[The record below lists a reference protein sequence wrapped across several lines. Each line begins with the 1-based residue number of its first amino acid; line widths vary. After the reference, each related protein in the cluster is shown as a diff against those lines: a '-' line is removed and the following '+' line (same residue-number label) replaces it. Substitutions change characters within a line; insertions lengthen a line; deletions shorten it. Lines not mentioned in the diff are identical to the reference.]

1 MSRNVPR
8 GRFGADALEPK
19 EIQKLQAAPESASVH
34 IGQFCNACRCAAR
47 EQRATLEPILRDLLH
62 VALAHGHAITL
73 RPDLDSYDVTIEI
86 HPDRALDS
94 DNRGRSSR
102 QEVSPVAIAMGR
114 RPREVTCP

>member
-8 GRFGADALEPK
+8 GRYGADALEPQ
-19 EIQKLQAAPESASVH
+19 EIQKLQAAPESASDH
-34 IGQFCNACRCAAR
+34 IARSCNSCRCAAR

-73 RPDLDSYDVTIEI
+73 RPDLDCYDVRIEI

-94 DNRGRSSR
+94 DDRGRSSH
-102 QEVSPVAIAMGR
+102 QEVSPIKIAMGR
-114 RPREVTCP
+114 S

>member
-19 EIQKLQAAPESASVH
+19 EIQKLQAAPESASDH
-34 IGQFCNACRCAAR
+34 ISRFCNACRCAAR
-47 EQRATLEPILRDLLH
+47 DQRTTIEKSFHRLGDLLH

-94 DNRGRSSR
+94 DYRGRSSR
-102 QEVSPVAIAMGR
+102 QTVSPVAIAMGR
-114 RPREVTCP
+114 S